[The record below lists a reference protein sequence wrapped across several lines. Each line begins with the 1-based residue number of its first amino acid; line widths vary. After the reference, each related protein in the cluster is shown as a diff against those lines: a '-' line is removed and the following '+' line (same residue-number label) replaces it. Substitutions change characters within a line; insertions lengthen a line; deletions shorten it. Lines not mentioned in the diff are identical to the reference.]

1 MLYLFLLIAG
11 FLPLIYGANLLV
23 DNASS
28 LAKRF
33 NIPNIVIGLTI
44 VAFGT
49 SAPELVV
56 NIFAA
61 VEKNPDIVM
70 GNVIGSNIFNVGM
83 ILAISAI
90 IYPLAVKKTTTWI
103 EVPLALLAGVVVF
116 ILASDQLID
125 KASASVVTRSDGM
138 LLLLFFLIF
147 LAYNYMLMLK
157 GDYTEENTVKD
168 VAPWKATLLLI
179 AGLALLVAGGRMIV
193 YGAVQ
198 VASSLGISQRI
209 IALTI
214 VSAGTSL
221 PELATSVVAARKKNT
236 DIAVGNIVGSNIFNI
251 FLILGASAVIYPV
264 TVASTAIVDMG
275 MNLLLGLLVFLFIF
289 TGKGRKLEKGEGIV
303 MLILYLGYLIYLI
316 MA

>member
-1 MLYLFLLIAG
+1 MWYLLLLMAG
-11 FLPLIYGANLLV
+11 FLPLIFGANLLV
-23 DNASS
+23 DNASA

-56 NIFAA
+56 NIFASIG
-61 VEKNPDIVM
+61 KNPDIVL
-70 GNVIGSNIFNVGM
+70 GNIIGSNIFNVGI

-90 IYPLAVKKTTTWI
+90 IYPLAVKKSTTWI
-103 EVPLALLAGVVVF
+103 EVPLAFLAGAVVF

-125 KASASVVTRSDGM
+125 KAGASVLTRSDGI

-147 LAYNYMLMLK
+147 LAYNYMLMIK
-157 GDYTEENTVKD
+157 GDFTEETAVRD
-168 VAPWKATLLLI
+168 VAPWKATLLLL
-179 AGLALLVAGGRMIV
+179 AGLALLVTGGRMIV

-198 VASSLGISQRI
+198 VASTLGIPERI

-251 FLILGASAVIYPV
+251 FLILGASAIIFPV
-264 TVASTAIVDMG
+264 TVPVNAILDMG
-275 MNLLLGLLVFLFIF
+275 MNLLLSFLVFIFIF
-289 TGKGRKLEKGEGIV
+289 TGKGRSIEKREGIT
-303 MLILYLGYLIYLI
+303 LLLLYIAYVTYLVI
-316 MA
+316 A

>member
-1 MLYLFLLIAG
+1 MWYLLLLFAG
-11 FLPLIYGANLLV
+11 FFPLIYGANLLV

-103 EVPLALLAGVVVF
+103 EVPLAFLAGVVVF

-125 KASASVVTRSDGM
+125 KASSSVVTRSDGL

-157 GDYTEENTVKD
+157 GDYTEETTVKN

-221 PELATSVVAARKKNT
+221 PELATSIVAARKKNT